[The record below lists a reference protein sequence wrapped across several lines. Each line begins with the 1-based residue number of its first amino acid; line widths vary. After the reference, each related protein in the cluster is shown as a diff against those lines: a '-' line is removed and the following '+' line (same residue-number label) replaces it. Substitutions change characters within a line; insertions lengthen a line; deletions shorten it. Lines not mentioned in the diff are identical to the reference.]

1 MVFSTQVD
9 KEMRLGV
16 GKSSPEAQ
24 GEWTLEPNQASVIK
38 EEQRD

>member
-16 GKSSPEAQ
+16 GKSSPEAH
-24 GEWTLEPNQASVIK
+24 GEWTLEPNQDSVSKK
-38 EEQRD
+38 EPRD